1 VRYTLD
7 WGPEP
12 FDRMNAIVR
21 GHPAHTALLAALLRD
36 ISAALGT
43 DPGNAGESRAEND
56 RLAFFGPLAVS
67 FRVLHADRRV
77 LILDVY
83 LTSFL
88 L

>member
-1 VRYTLD
+1 MT
-7 WGPEP
+7 WKPAA
-12 FDRMNAIVR
+12 FDRMDAIVR
-21 GHPAHTALLAALLRD
+21 GHPAHTVLLAALLRD
-36 ISAALGT
+36 ISATLGA
-43 DPGNAGESRAEND
+43 DPGNTGESRVEND

-67 FRVLHADRRV
+67 FRVLHADHRV